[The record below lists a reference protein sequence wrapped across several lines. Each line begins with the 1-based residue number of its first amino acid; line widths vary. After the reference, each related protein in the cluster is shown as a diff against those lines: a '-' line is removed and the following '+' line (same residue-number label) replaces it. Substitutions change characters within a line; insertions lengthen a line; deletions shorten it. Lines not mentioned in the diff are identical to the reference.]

1 MYKEPTAFCCF
12 SNQCCCAFPLLCYAV
27 SKFWGIVQGFGLPK
41 HIIDSQ
47 VKSFLKLRAPFCLE
61 PMFGLLFVAQVSMIT
76 WKADRSFFAARL
88 KSNDVEALEERCR
101 KSFGLARVGADVFFF
116 LRKWGFTMQYY
127 RRACV
132 VLTSQCLGVCLSPL
146 RSLNSIDPRNLRL
159 DFLLQV
165 VEHNMSKGTLSSSRT
180 CSRCQISY
188 VACLNDRA
196 NIFSTYFRT
205 VCTVSPG
212 LPQFHILMM

>member
-1 MYKEPTAFCCF
+1 MYKGPTAYVSQINAAVPF
-12 SNQCCCAFPLLCYAV
+12 LCYAV
-27 SKFWGIVQGFGLPK
+27 SKFWGIVQGFGLPR

-47 VKSFLKLRAPFCLE
+47 VKSFLKLWAPFC
-61 PMFGLLFVAQVSMIT
+61 FCDVWNLLFVAQVGFWSPERQTGHFLPRVWNQMM
-76 WKADRSFFAARL
+76 WKHW
-88 KSNDVEALEERCR
+88 K
-101 KSFGLARVGADVFFF
+101 KGAENPSVWLVLVQMCFF

-196 NIFSTYFRT
+196 NIFCPRIFAPFAQCLQDCHNFTS
-205 VCTVSPG
+205 
-212 LPQFHILMM
+212 

>member
-1 MYKEPTAFCCF
+1 MQLANFGG
-12 SNQCCCAFPLLCYAV
+12 L
-27 SKFWGIVQGFGLPK
+27 SKALAYPNTSLIRK
-41 HIIDSQ
+41 S
-47 VKSFLKLRAPFCLE
+47 KSFLKLRAPFC
-61 PMFGLLFVAQVSMIT
+61 FCDVWNLLFVAQVSMIT